1 MTSTKVICTPL
12 IAFINLFE
20 LNTTQSELEKK
31 CMSCV
36 SYASVVSNLMYAMV
50 CIRSNLAQAVNVV
63 SRYMGN
69 PGKKHW
75 QDVKHIFRYL
85 KGTTNIG
92 LVYHGDI
99 SCALTCCLYSTNV
112 IDLDARRSMTGHG
125 FIIGNFLF
133 SWKRIL

>member
-1 MTSTKVICTPL
+1 
-12 IAFINLFE
+12 
-20 LNTTQSELEKK
+20 
-31 CMSCV
+31 MSCV

-112 IDLDARRSMTGHG
+112 IDLDAIRGVH
-125 FIIGNFLF
+125 IFLWM
-133 SWKRIL
+133 SSNNNSTLSKCIPSNIEITSSGLDPS